1 MKTNPL
7 WRAAR
12 EVGAGVAAMCLA
24 ALPALGQNPTSDN
37 VVFLH
42 GLFADQTSWQN
53 TANRLAQEFRFTP
66 YRFTIPYLPAETQQA
81 QTLTTDLA
89 SLPSNMAAVAK
100 SNGALVVRTY
110 LQNPGKVNR
119 FITVAGPN
127 LGAPLTDN
135 VLSGTVFLFPAAAAS
150 DVSSTVSYYAQNDPA
165 IPAILEYGFDA
176 MVSIF
181 NVFSNILQILSNYG
195 LVLRSFAS
203 AYAPVALDLSPSS
216 AAVQNL
222 NSAAGLAKVATV
234 ATQRVYIAADF
245 GYPRDILFY
254 TLLNQYAPLLSD
266 ARWTTFAVS
275 LELYSHYTMDLDPYD
290 PNTLPLRTNAYRW
303 GNVANDMLDVD
314 PYWLDM
320 IGALRGISGNQ
331 VLYDSSDG
339 IVPVKS
345 AVLLGSTRSFRTGPT
360 SHQILND
367 DPGVYQDLRSTLSTS
382 FNIPVRTTQVNSVT
396 ASPSSVSVGIAKIAQ
411 LSVRANDVLGNVVTG
426 RPTTWSSANPAIA
439 TVSTIGLVTGVQ
451 VGTTAVSATIDGYS
465 AASMVTVTATS
476 APPLGVVIG
485 GPTNVVKG
493 TSRTWTST
501 VSNGSAPYSYLW
513 KRNGAAVSTNY
524 SYTGTTTVCG
534 PFTLTLT
541 VTDAQAHT
549 TTASFDVDV
558 SGGSPPCAV

>member
-1 MKTNPL
+1 VNATTL
-7 WRAAR
+7 RGCRRAIA
-12 EVGAGVAAMCLA
+12 AGVAATLLA

-42 GLFADQTSWQN
+42 GLLADQTSWQN

-66 YRFTIPYLPAETQQA
+66 YRFSIPYLPTETQQA
-81 QTLTTDLA
+81 QTLTTDLTP
-89 SLPSNMAAVAK
+89 LPGGMAAVAK
-100 SNGALVVRTY
+100 SNGALVIRTY

-119 FITVAGPN
+119 FVTVAGPN

-135 VLSGTVFLFPAAAAS
+135 VLSGRVFFFPAAASS
-150 DVSSTVSYYAQNDPA
+150 DLSTTVGFFAQNDPA

-176 MVSIF
+176 LASMF
-181 NVFSNILQILSNYG
+181 NVLTNILQILSNYG
-195 LVLRSFAS
+195 FVLRSVAS
-203 AYAPVALDLSPSS
+203 TYAPVALDLSPSS

-222 NSAAGLAKVATV
+222 NSTATLAKVATN

-254 TLLNQYAPLLSD
+254 TLLNNYAPFLSN

-275 LELYSHYTMDLDPYD
+275 LALYSHYTFDLDPFD
-290 PNTLPLRTNAYRW
+290 PSTFVLRGNAYRW

-345 AVLLGSTRSFRTGPT
+345 AVLLGSTRSFRAGPT

-367 DPGVYQDLRSTLSTS
+367 DPGVYQDLRSILSTS
-382 FNIPVRTTQVNSVT
+382 FNISARTTPVNSVT
-396 ASPSSVSVGIAKIAQ
+396 TSPASVSVAIAKTVQ
-411 LSVRANDVLGNVVTG
+411 LSARANDVLGNVVTG
-426 RPTTWSSANPAIA
+426 RATTWSSANPVVA
-439 TVSTIGLVTGVQ
+439 TVSSIGLVTGTH
-451 VGTTAVSATIDGYS
+451 VGTTTVAASIDGYS
-465 AASMVTVTATS
+465 SASTIVVTAVASLPLS
-476 APPLGVVIG
+476 AVIG
-485 GPTNVVKG
+485 GPTSVVKG

-501 VSNGSAPYSYLW
+501 ITNGTAPYTYQW
-513 KRNGAAVSTNY
+513 KRNGTAVST
-524 SYTGTTTVCG
+524 SASFTGTATVCG

-549 TTASFDVDV
+549 AAASFDVDV
-558 SGGSPPCAV
+558 TGGSPPCAV